1 MLTQIGLV
9 IILIAWA
16 YQFMM
21 MLKGIDAA
29 SRAPQPL
36 FAGLYL
42 LGIALCIYEALKG
55 GMYMIGYLN
64 LAVFVAALA
73 VFAQSFKR

>member
-1 MLTQIGLV
+1 MLTEIGLV
-9 IILIAWA
+9 IILAAWA

-42 LGIALCIYEALKG
+42 LGTALCIYEALQS
-55 GMYMIGYLN
+55 GMYMFGYLN
-64 LAVFVAALA
+64 LAVFVAALG